1 MAKPWEKLESE
12 SGKSFEAFMAYMGQ
26 PSETRTLANVA
37 TALGKSTALIERW
50 SARDKWVERA
60 RAFDSSVALEAADKL
75 RAQRVKEHEEMRERH
90 RVVGRLA
97 LAKATT
103 ALARTEKLAI
113 PIESAGDVA
122 TLIRAGMALEKSGHE
137 DVAGPGRA
145 KMSGDDRGSDS
156 DDLPRLTKLE
166 VVIVGDGGKTLDVVD
181 LVARLRSFYDTPG
194 ETR

>member
-1 MAKPWEKLESE
+1 VGKPWERGEKES
-12 SGKSFEAFMAYMGQ
+12 SQAFAAFQLYLNQPHDARSFERVAEGLNK
-26 PSETRTLANVA
+26 SRTLVA
-37 TALGKSTALIERW
+37 RW
-50 SARDKWVERA
+50 SARDKWVERV

-103 ALARTEKLAI
+103 ALARSEKDAI

-122 TLIRAGMALEKSGHE
+122 TLIKAGMMLEKSGHE

-145 KMSGDDRGSDS
+145 KMSGDDRGSEA

-194 ETR
+194 EIR

>member
-1 MAKPWEKLESE
+1 MAKPWERGEKES
-12 SGKSFEAFMAYMGQ
+12 SQAFAAFQLYLNQ
-26 PSETRTLANVA
+26 PQETRTLANVA
-37 TALGKSTALIERW
+37 TQCSKSIALIMRW
-50 SARDKWVERA
+50 SARDKWVDRV

-97 LAKATT
+97 LAKATS
-103 ALARTEKLAI
+103 ALTRNEKNAI
-113 PIESAGDVA
+113 PIESVGDVA
-122 TLIRAGMALEKSGHE
+122 ALAKVAMLLEKSGHE

-145 KMSGDDRGSDS
+145 KMSGDDRGIDS
-156 DDLPRLTKLE
+156 EDLPRLTKLE

-194 ETR
+194 EIR

>member
-1 MAKPWEKLESE
+1 M
-12 SGKSFEAFMAYMGQ
+12 
-26 PSETRTLANVA
+26 
-37 TALGKSTALIERW
+37 RW
-50 SARDKWVERA
+50 SARDKWVDRV

-97 LAKATT
+97 LAKATS
-103 ALARTEKLAI
+103 ALTRNEKNAI
-113 PIESAGDVA
+113 PIESVGDVA
-122 TLIRAGMALEKSGHE
+122 ALAKVAMLLEKSGHE

-145 KMSGDDRGSDS
+145 KVSGDDRGSDS
-156 DDLPRLTKLE
+156 EDLPRLTKLE

-194 ETR
+194 EIR